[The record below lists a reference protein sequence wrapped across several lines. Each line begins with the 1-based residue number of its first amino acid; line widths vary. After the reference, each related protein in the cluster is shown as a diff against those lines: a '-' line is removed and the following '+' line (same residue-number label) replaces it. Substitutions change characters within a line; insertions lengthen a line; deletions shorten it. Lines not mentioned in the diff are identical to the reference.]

1 MALTRRPRAAA
12 RDSSSTTSASLVGV
26 ATRAS
31 FERSMPA
38 QLDHS
43 TLRTTPPFP
52 PVTPGST
59 PGATPFVTP
68 LVTPLTVSA
77 KALPFPTIGRG
88 PPDDPVASVAADEH
102 ELRKALGQ
110 LPRLGVP
117 EPYPISQ

>member
-12 RDSSSTTSASLVGV
+12 RETSSTTSASLLGV

-31 FERSMPA
+31 LEVSVPA
-38 QLDHS
+38 QFDHS
-43 TLRTTPPFP
+43 TLRP
-52 PVTPGST
+52 
-59 PGATPFVTP
+59 TP
-68 LVTPLTVSA
+68 LVAPLVPPLAVSA
-77 KALPFPTIGRG
+77 KALPFPTVGRG

-102 ELRKALGQ
+102 EVREALGQ